1 MVAKRRR
8 RKPPPDPHALAAAYQ
23 LDPTLRRWNAL
34 VEALRIPADGDW
46 TPRGPDPTA
55 SAAIARVDRARER
68 SKR

>member
-1 MVAKRRR
+1 MSAKRPR

-34 VEALRIPADGDW
+34 VEALRVPVDRDW

-55 SAAIARVDRARER
+55 FAAIARADRTRER
-68 SKR
+68 NKR